1 MKQGIVFFT
10 LMTILFSGASFASE
24 DSTLEQIKKTGE
36 IRIGYRKNEPPMSFL
51 DKDNQ
56 PIGYSIELCLNVVK
70 EVKILLKT
78 PNITVTY
85 VPVTASN
92 RFDAL
97 IDNKIDILCGSTTKT
112 LSRSELVDFTQ
123 LSFVTGADLLS
134 LKANRIAS
142 VSSLKDKKV
151 AVVKDTTTEATLKSA
166 LKRLESNAKV
176 ITVAS
181 AKEGIKAVEDGKVD
195 AFSSDQIILIGLIVT
210 HEGSDKFILSDQV
223 FSYEPFALAVRRND
237 SEFRLIAD
245 RAISKLSRT
254 GNITQVYKTWFGQY
268 ITEIPSLLGAVY
280 MLNAIPE

>member
-97 IDNKIDILCGSTTKT
+97 IGNKIDILCGSTTKT

-134 LKANRIAS
+134 LKDNRIAS